1 MSASDAA
8 ALEPHP
14 PVVRTGR
21 RITDHIVPPTT
32 TAEQDRTTR
41 SQRRINFIWES
52 TQAIVTVAI
61 TLSEIYAQL
70 HKISAPMLDAAFFA
84 VTSTYLART
93 NHTKV
98 GGIGPHYTGR

>member
-41 SQRRINFIWES
+41 SQRRINLIWEV
-52 TQAIVTVAI
+52 TQAFVTASI
-61 TLSEIYAQL
+61 TLAEIYTQL
-70 HKISAPMLDAAFFA
+70 HKIDSAMLNAAFFA
-84 VTSTYLART
+84 VISTYLART